1 MLKIKK
7 QIIFVIL
14 YFFINIYIFFHQA
27 FIRTFN
33 QREAYNILISIF
45 STFMFGTLFQKIKYA
60 LLSFIGVL
68 FLTAFLT
75 IYIVRLPIDI
85 FISSLSADIATIYIA
100 KNIFTFMFFI
110 YVPLSFVSLFIG
122 LYFSQYFGE

>member
-1 MLKIKK
+1 
-7 QIIFVIL
+7 
-14 YFFINIYIFFHQA
+14 
-27 FIRTFN
+27 
-33 QREAYNILISIF
+33 
-45 STFMFGTLFQKIKYA
+45 MFGTLFQKIKYA

>member
-7 QIIFVIL
+7 KMIFIIFYL
-14 YFFINIYIFFHQA
+14 FINIYVFFHQA

-33 QREAYNILISIF
+33 QGEVYNILIAVF
-45 STFMFGTLFQKIKYA
+45 STFIFGSLFQKIKYA

-75 IYIVRLPIDI
+75 IYIIRLPIDI
-85 FISSLSADIATIYIA
+85 FISSLSADIATIYIS

-110 YVPLSFVSLFIG
+110 YIPLSFVSLFIG